1 MSAQTFSWQ
10 LTQERVDMLAQ
21 VLYKAETLTNIA
33 VPGTLAAE
41 NIGRLITDLR
51 AQCCLRDG
59 AHDPYPDSP
68 LWPVFDDTTIIPE
81 PLWRDSELD
90 SGVRN

>member
-68 LWPVFDDTTIIPE
+68 LFPAFEDTVIIPK
-81 PLWRDSELD
+81 PLWPDHVAE
-90 SGVRN
+90 VHQ